1 MAAVTT
7 GRPPRRS
14 RSPTRSR
21 PGSNP
26 RRGDL
31 RALAAGADSRLGVTP
46 PAPSSDTVAMDGTDD
61 RRTILVIA
69 VALVSFVVV
78 AAAGTAG
85 FVIGARTPKL
95 DSQSESANLRGGAI
109 VVRGVSHNTGAGV
122 AQNVVIQVAVD
133 LGGGLNIDVGSS
145 TVAAT
150 GEGVGSA
157 NLGDIAAGMDRPY
170 SVSIP
175 IGDRS
180 AATDLKYL
188 AEPRWDKPSLDT
200 ADLSFSVSYSGSH
213 VIDHV
218 TGKVKNAGKGPA
230 PNASITFSESADK
243 AGNSLLGEATSKLG
257 DVAAGADLPFQL
269 AVDLGANPPN
279 DLYYSSTFTFDAA
292 KVADEQETAKRVGGT
307 LTLTGF
313 LRNSGAV

>member
-109 VVRGVSHNTGAGV
+109 VVSGVSRNTGAGR
-122 AQNVVIQVAVD
+122 
-133 LGGGLNIDVGSS
+133 G
-145 TVAAT
+145 
-150 GEGVGSA
+150 
-157 NLGDIAAGMDRPY
+157 
-170 SVSIP
+170 
-175 IGDRS
+175 
-180 AATDLKYL
+180 
-188 AEPRWDKPSLDT
+188 
-200 ADLSFSVSYSGSH
+200 
-213 VIDHV
+213 
-218 TGKVKNAGKGPA
+218 
-230 PNASITFSESADK
+230 
-243 AGNSLLGEATSKLG
+243 
-257 DVAAGADLPFQL
+257 AGADVDVQSASQVDRDLDDHVLPH
-269 AVDLGANPPN
+269 AGGGVAG
-279 DLYYSSTFTFDAA
+279 DAA
-292 KVADEQETAKRVGGT
+292 DDER
-307 LTLTGF
+307 
-313 LRNSGAV
+313 SPP

>member
-1 MAAVTT
+1 
-7 GRPPRRS
+7 
-14 RSPTRSR
+14 
-21 PGSNP
+21 
-26 RRGDL
+26 
-31 RALAAGADSRLGVTP
+31 
-46 PAPSSDTVAMDGTDD
+46 
-61 RRTILVIA
+61 
-69 VALVSFVVV
+69 

-145 TVAAT
+145 TAAAT

-157 NLGDIAAGMDRPY
+157 NLG
-170 SVSIP
+170 
-175 IGDRS
+175 
-180 AATDLKYL
+180 
-188 AEPRWDKPSLDT
+188 
-200 ADLSFSVSYSGSH
+200 
-213 VIDHV
+213 
-218 TGKVKNAGKGPA
+218 
-230 PNASITFSESADK
+230 ESADK

-313 LRNSGAV
+313 LRNSGAVPAASLVLSGSLLDAAGLKLASGAARVGSLP